1 MAQDINIFVII
12 PWMFE
17 KKFCCCWVDYCM
29 YIKLTLLVSCVINI
43 ACLMKNRQTI
53 LAFHSFYF
61 QYMLLNFL
69 LVAYSGPFQKY
80 ILPVFIDLSV

>member
-1 MAQDINIFVII
+1 MAQDINVFVNI

-53 LAFHSFYF
+53 LAFPF
-61 QYMLLNFL
+61 FL
-69 LVAYSGPFQKY
+69 LSIYVTEFLVSS
-80 ILPVFIDLSV
+80 I